1 MMMLQIWHFGFSH
14 YSLTVDVTV
23 YEIFYFIK
31 MFLKF
36 GVSLYAQ
43 KGVTSNGCLDE
54 ANWL

>member
-43 KGVTSNGCLDE
+43 KGVTSNGV
-54 ANWL
+54 